1 MRTSV
6 PGVFAAGDC
15 CEGNNIESGQTQ
27 IIGLW
32 ANANHQGE
40 TAGANMAGQDETYK
54 GNILHNI
61 THFMNMDFIGFGD
74 NRLEGEVLEY
84 GSLEGDLYVRLVLDG
99 KKIVG
104 ANILDNYRISGIIKN
119 YMLRLFAGEEFTLP
133 DYQRAMLEKA
143 GLSETF
149 IDEIEE
155 KMHG

>member
-1 MRTSV
+1 
-6 PGVFAAGDC
+6 
-15 CEGNNIESGQTQ
+15 
-27 IIGLW
+27 
-32 ANANHQGE
+32 
-40 TAGANMAGQDETYK
+40 MAGQDETYK